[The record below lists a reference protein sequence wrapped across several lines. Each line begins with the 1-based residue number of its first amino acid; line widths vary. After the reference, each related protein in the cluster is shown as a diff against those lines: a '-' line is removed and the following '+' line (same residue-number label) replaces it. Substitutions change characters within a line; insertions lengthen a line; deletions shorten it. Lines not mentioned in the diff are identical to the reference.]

1 MIIRTD
7 SDRSK
12 CIDKINAIPLV
23 KKDGKE
29 VPWSIDC
36 SPWKPKRSVAMNSL
50 YYAWLAE
57 IAKYKKWG
65 IAYTRGYIKW
75 EFGVPILLARGE
87 PEFDALID
95 SIVNN
100 IQYEGIIKLFGTESI
115 QISSAMKVPEMLDY
129 LTNIEQFCFSEHIPL
144 SMDDDR
150 YNEAMRK

>member
-23 KKDGKE
+23 KDGKE
-29 VPWSIDC
+29 VPWSIDWEI
-36 SPWKPKRSVAMNSL
+36 WKPKRSTAMNAL
-50 YYAWLAE
+50 YYAWIAE
-57 IAKYKKWG
+57 ITRYKKWG
-65 IAYTRGYIKW
+65 INYTRGYLKW
-75 EFGVPILLARGE
+75 SYGVPILLARGE
-87 PEFDALID
+87 PEFHALID
-95 SIVNN
+95 SINN
-100 IQYEGIIKLFGTESI
+100 NMQYEEIIKLFGTRSI
-115 QISSAMKVPEMLDY
+115 QISSAMKVPEFLDY